1 MEQINMNPNPVRTEQ
16 ELQTLSRILKTVGLN
31 IDVISLD
38 VVFGLDGVFK
48 EHGTNTSV
56 KMIDELTKTVL
67 GKYPQK
73 Q

>member
-1 MEQINMNPNPVRTEQ
+1 MNPNPVRTEQ

-38 VVFGLDGVFK
+38 VVFGLDSVFK
-48 EHGTNTSV
+48 EHGTNISV